1 MAYVV
6 GLLTEEEEQTLKA
19 RGWELEPAP
28 AELVPTDPPTFAP
41 DDYKSRFKMVWV
53 DATMFD
59 IMNGP
64 DWDKEDHQGGSHAH
78 GHCD

>member
-6 GLLTEEEEQTLKA
+6 GLLSDEEEQTLKA

-28 AELVPTDPPTFAP
+28 VELVPTDPPTFAP

-53 DATMFD
+53 DASMFD
-59 IMNGP
+59 VMSGP
-64 DWDKEDHQGGSHAH
+64 DWEKGRQPCRRLA
-78 GHCD
+78 